1 MGTYGPM
8 VDGGNWRYRYLAH
21 KCGTILYVS
30 QPSLVKQRR
39 DITSVQTVSSGGG
52 IEFRLTFL
60 ITGGIHRSAAN
71 KQQSKYYKVPPRV
84 PFQPSRKL
92 INFRMPLNW
101 YTVPSAAFNSDVD
114 RASGPHNKTN
124 LILTRALEELFQSKS
139 ITTQCTGPP
148 STHSWG
154 FLCFFR
160 QAASAS
166 AYHPASK

>member
-1 MGTYGPM
+1 MWHYT
-8 VDGGNWRYRYLAH
+8 V
-21 KCGTILYVS
+21 C
-30 QPSLVKQRR
+30 QPTLVKQRR
-39 DITSVQTVSSGGG
+39 DITAVQTVSCGGG
-52 IEFRLTFL
+52 IEFRMTFL

-71 KQQSKYYKVPPRV
+71 KKQSKYYKVPPRV
-84 PFQPSRKL
+84 PFQLSRKL
-92 INFRMPLNW
+92 INFCTPRNW

-148 STHSWG
+148 STHSCC

-166 AYHPASK
+166 AYHPASKQLLRRWNGHSHA